1 MGMDGEVSL
10 GGESKLPTV
19 KLPGDMGIAPPYMSS
34 PTFAMLMPLLV
45 VEKSCAKCRNVML
58 KTQSCSKRKTQNN
71 AHYVFTVL
79 YVSAF

>member
-45 VEKSCAKCRNVML
+45 VRRLVCVPVEAVEGATSWVELLARLSCGGWREGDNV
-58 KTQSCSKRKTQNN
+58 
-71 AHYVFTVL
+71 A
-79 YVSAF
+79 